1 MASCGN
7 IGRRFSERRG
17 AKSCGLRSNQSRD
30 ERKTINARTG
40 PRGAGGMA
48 KSASSID
55 RRRNGWES
63 SAVRQ
68 ITPQSPPSSTLCFL
82 RCQLPANARLHRCER
97 QGAKQWEPTGSCDD
111 PNGRIGR
118 PTSTR
123 RMAVAGLERCQP
135 SGWGPR
141 TLGRESARCEW
152 MGNRVIALCVGTK
165 EGREGRLSASPVGGE
180 APACHQRRW
189 GLCRLGLSRHT
200 RPVPQEKTGWPLTH
214 PSLNLLQVPSAI
226 ASPRSHSESRT
237 IA

>member
-97 QGAKQWEPTGSCDD
+97 QGAKQWSLPGPAT
-111 PNGRIGR
+111 I
-118 PTSTR
+118 
-123 RMAVAGLERCQP
+123 RMGVLGDRGIRGGWAVARMERCQP

-152 MGNRVIALCVGTK
+152 MGNRVNALWVGTK

-189 GLCRLGLSRHT
+189 GLCRLGLGRHT
-200 RPVPQEKTGWPLTH
+200 RPVPQEKNWVAAH
-214 PSLNLLQVPSAI
+214 PPVAELAAGSIRNRISAI
-226 ASPRSHSESRT
+226 A
-237 IA
+237 